1 MTPPIRSTGNAR
13 PWVVQDG
20 YRHSLRVPGP
30 LQRDPEP
37 SRVAMPLVLV
47 FALLALVWVAGVSF
61 GA

>member
-1 MTPPIRSTGNAR
+1 MTRFTTHGNSR
-13 PWVVQDG
+13 PHVVQDG

-47 FALLALVWVAGVSF
+47 GLFLALVWVAGVSF